1 MKEPLIELN
10 GWVTIK
16 TLAEQK
22 GCSTN
27 YLSKLIKAEKL
38 PVKEY
43 PELNGLR
50 LVPGDFF
57 KPIP

>member
-16 TLAEQK
+16 TLAAKK

-27 YLSKLIKAEKL
+27 YLSKLIKQNKL
-38 PVKEY
+38 QVKEY
-43 PELNGLR
+43 PELNNLR

-57 KPIP
+57 KPKL